1 MKLFR
6 SKLGRIGLATVLLI
20 LFLLRPG
27 VHQLRNRIAGSI
39 GAALGR
45 RVELQNVR
53 LRFLPRPGFE
63 LDGLAIYDDPSFSAE
78 PMVRA
83 DEVVAPIRLGSLL
96 RGRLEIATIRAT
108 EPSINLVRDTQGRWN
123 LSTLLERSAQI
134 PAAPTAKRALEPR
147 PAFPYLEATHAR
159 INFKIGQEKTPYAL
173 SDADVALWQE
183 SDNTW
188 GARLRAQPVR
198 TEFNLTDTGVVRVN
212 AIWQRS
218 EHLNETPL
226 QATVS
231 WQKGQLGQITKLFS
245 GRDRGWRGDITV
257 SVNLSGTPQA
267 LMMRSQIAVDD
278 FRRYDIASGNL
289 RLSTQCSARYN
300 NDERRFYDL
309 FCESPVGDGV
319 ARLSGNVGPFT
330 PDPVYDLSLTTD
342 KVPLSRVLSV
352 VRESKQGL
360 STDLEATGTLNG
372 EFRAH
377 REQGQPVKVAGE
389 GSLSDARIDSAD
401 QTNEFVFGDVPLTL
415 IGGAV
420 ADTNQRSG
428 SKAIAADDQAS
439 APALRVGPF
448 PVKMAPPRAKNAPAV
463 ESLTGTPTVSGWIS
477 LSGYHFSLRGET
489 SLRNCFR
496 LAKTFAIPSYHPA
509 AQGSARVDLRLSG
522 NWQGFGAPEIL
533 GNVELK
539 NVRAETRGFNQPIQ
553 INSALLGLTSDTVS
567 LQRISA
573 QTGNTYWNGS
583 VATTRHCAPRC
594 QYEFNLAADQL
605 SATDLSEW
613 FSAHPATRPW
623 YRLLSST
630 DKPDG
635 PSAILALKARGN
647 LRVGKL
653 TLQHLTATQIGAQVE
668 LEKAKI
674 TLSALRAQLLQGT
687 HLGKWTID
695 FSQLPLH
702 YEGSGILQNVS
713 LTQLNAVMNNNW
725 SSGTADAHFEVA
737 TSGNDLPDLLGRAE
751 GQLQF
756 NLRNGTFP
764 RLDFPGAPR
773 PFPVHKFTGE
783 LRLKNGQWALQAGKL
798 ESRDGIYQV
807 SGTASSG
814 AGLDLVLTRG
824 DDLSWNITG
833 TLANA
838 HVVPATRTEAKT
850 ALKP

>member
-6 SKLGRIGLATVLLI
+6 SKRGRIALAALLLI

-39 GAALGR
+39 GMALGR

-83 DEVVAPIRLGSLL
+83 DEVAAPIRLGSLL
-96 RGRLEIATIRAT
+96 RGRLEIATISAS
-108 EPSINLVRDTQGRWN
+108 EPSINLVRDSHGRWN
-123 LSTLLERSAQI
+123 LSTLLERAAQI
-134 PAAPTAKRALEPR
+134 PAAPTGKRVLEPR

-198 TEFNLTDTGVVRVN
+198 TEFHLTDTGVVQIN
-212 AIWQRS
+212 ATWQRS

-245 GRDRGWRGDITV
+245 GRDRGWRGDI
-257 SVNLSGTPQA
+257 SLSMNLSGTPQA

-278 FRRYDIASGNL
+278 FRRYDITSGNL

-300 NDERRFYDL
+300 NDEREFYDL

-319 ARLSGNVGPFT
+319 ARLRGNVGPFA
-330 PDPVYDLSLTTD
+330 PEFIYDLTLSAD
-342 KVPLSRVLSV
+342 KLPLSRVLGL
-352 VRESKQGL
+352 VRESKQAL
-360 STDLEATGTLNG
+360 PTDLEASGTLDG
-372 EFRAH
+372 EFHAR
-377 REQGQPVKVAGE
+377 REQGQPGE
-389 GSLSDARIDSAD
+389 VSGQGSLSDARVASNG
-401 QTNEFVFGDVPLTL
+401 QKNEILFGDVPLTL
-415 IGGAV
+415 V
-420 ADTNQRSG
+420 ATSETDANQKARS
-428 SKAIAADDQAS
+428 KTIAADDQIS
-439 APALRVGPF
+439 APSLRLGPF
-448 PVKMAPPRAKNAPAV
+448 PVRMTSTGAKNLPVAEAGA
-463 ESLTGTPTVSGWIS
+463 GTFAAAGWVSI
-477 LSGYHFSLRGET
+477 SGYHFSLRGDT
-489 SLRNCFR
+489 TLLNAFR
-496 LAKTFAIPSYHPA
+496 LAKTLGIPSYRPA
-509 AQGSARVDLRLSG
+509 AQGLAHADVSIAGD
-522 NWQGFGAPEIL
+522 WHGFGAPEIL

-539 NVRAETRGFNQPIQ
+539 SVRAETRGFNQPIQ
-553 INSALLGLTSDTVS
+553 INSALLSLTTDTVS
-567 LQRISA
+567 LQKISA
-573 QTGNTYWNGS
+573 QTGNTHWSGT
-583 VATTRHCAPRC
+583 VTTARHCAPAC
-594 QYEFNLAADQL
+594 AYQFNLAADQL
-605 SATDLSEW
+605 SAADIAEW
-613 FSAHPATRPW
+613 FSSRPAKRPW
-623 YRLLSST
+623 YRLLNSA

-635 PSAILALKARGN
+635 PSPLMTMKARGS

-653 TLQHLTATQIGAQVE
+653 TIQRFTATQLSAQMD
-668 LEKAKI
+668 LADAKI
-674 TLSALRAQLLQGT
+674 ALTGLHAQLLQGT
-687 HLGKWTID
+687 QQGKWTID
-695 FSQLPLH
+695 FSHTPLR
-702 YEGSGILQNVS
+702 YEADGTLQGVS
-713 LTQLNAVMNNNW
+713 LAQMNAMVNNNW
-725 SSGTADAHFEVA
+725 STGAADAHFEFA
-737 TSGNDLPDLLGRAE
+737 TSGIQLPDLLGHAE

-756 NLRNGTFP
+756 SVRNGTLP
-764 RLDFPGAPR
+764 HLDFPGAPK

-783 LRLKNGQWALQAGKL
+783 LRLKKGEWALQAGKL

-807 SGTASSG
+807 SGTASPSS
-814 AGLDLVLTRG
+814 GLDLVLTRG
-824 DDLSWNITG
+824 DDLSWNVTG

-838 HVVPATRTEAKT
+838 HAVPATRTEAKT